1 MRKVVKILLLMVVAT
16 ALYGCFKDTYGYT
29 DYRISIYT
37 QPTKDKDFM
46 RAQDIDS
53 YAYYV
58 DTTHWAILSYEDAVA
73 GRITNKT
80 TGEVK
85 ETPDVWGELNASD
98 EYQVSLIINRKTSM
112 LVVVDPQ
119 MQIYAYRK
127 YELPV
132 NLPQVDTKLYLAGW
146 KPSHASGGWRV
157 VNKFYQK

>member
-58 DTTHWAILSYEDAVA
+58 DTMA
-73 GRITNKT
+73 RIQKKLL
-80 TGEVK
+80 EV
-85 ETPDVWGELNASD
+85 S
-98 EYQVSLIINRKTSM
+98 Q
-112 LVVVDPQ
+112 
-119 MQIYAYRK
+119 
-127 YELPV
+127 
-132 NLPQVDTKLYLAGW
+132 
-146 KPSHASGGWRV
+146 
-157 VNKFYQK
+157 